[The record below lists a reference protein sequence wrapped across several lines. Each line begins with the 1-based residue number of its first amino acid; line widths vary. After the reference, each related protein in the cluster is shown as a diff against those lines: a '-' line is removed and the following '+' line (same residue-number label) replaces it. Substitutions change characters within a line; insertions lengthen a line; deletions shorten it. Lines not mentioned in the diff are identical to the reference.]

1 MTRTNTPW
9 RPSEYE
15 RARQLRETGLT
26 WREVG
31 EELGRSEGA
40 MHCLLATLK
49 ASDWSAMDMLA
60 DAQPRPRTVPKHTY
74 RVWRPSELAKAREMR
89 ARGHTWIDVGAA
101 LTRQP
106 EACAQYVAVQNAK
119 AAIVQVT
126 GKRSAKYAALSEHE
140 RRIVDAMLHEG
151 LGVRAIG
158 ESVGRDWYVISTY
171 KRARGLHARV
181 RT

>member
-31 EELGRSEGA
+31 DQLGRSEGA
-40 MHCLLATLK
+40 MHCLLATFK

-60 DAQPRPRTVPKHTY
+60 DAQPKPRPVPKHTY
-74 RVWRPSELAKAREMR
+74 RVWRPSELARAREMR
-89 ARGHTWIDVGAA
+89 AGGHTWADVGAE

-106 EACAQYVAVQNAK
+106 EACAQYVATANAK
-119 AAIVQVT
+119 AAIAQVT
-126 GKRSAKYAALSEHE
+126 GRKNAKYAALSEHE
-140 RRIVDAMLHEG
+140 RKIVDAKLNEG

-158 ESVGRDWYVISTY
+158 EVVGRNWFVLSTY
-171 KRARGLHARV
+171 KRARGIR
-181 RT
+181 

>member
-31 EELGRSEGA
+31 QQLGRSEGA

-49 ASDWSAMDMLA
+49 ASDWSIYDMLA
-60 DAQPRPRTVPKHTY
+60 DAQPKPRVVPKYTY
-74 RVWRPSELAKAREMR
+74 RAWRPSELAKAREMR
-89 ARGHTWIDVGAA
+89 AGGHTWADVGAA
-101 LTRQP
+101 LGRQP
-106 EACAQYVAVQNAK
+106 EAVAQYVATANAK
-119 AAIVQVT
+119 AAIAQVT
-126 GKRSAKYAALSEHE
+126 GRRNVKYAALSEHE
-140 RRIVDAMLHEG
+140 RRMVDAMLNEG

-158 ESVGRDWYVISTY
+158 EAVGRNWYVISTY
-171 KRARGLHARV
+171 KRARGLHAR
-181 RT
+181 

>member
-1 MTRTNTPW
+1 VTRTNTPW

-31 EELGRSEGA
+31 EQLGRSEGA

-49 ASDWSAMDMLA
+49 ASDWSALDMLA

-89 ARGHTWIDVGAA
+89 ARGHTWVDVGAA

-106 EACAQYVAVQNAK
+106 EACAQYVATANAK
-119 AAIVQVT
+119 AAIAQVT

-140 RRIVDAMLHEG
+140 RRVVDAMLNEG

-158 ESVGRDWYVISTY
+158 EQVGRNWYVISTY
-171 KRARGLHARV
+171 KRARGLHAR
-181 RT
+181 

>member
-1 MTRTNTPW
+1 
-9 RPSEYE
+9 
-15 RARQLRETGLT
+15 
-26 WREVG
+26 
-31 EELGRSEGA
+31 

-60 DAQPRPRTVPKHTY
+60 DAQPKPRTVPKHTY

-106 EACAQYVAVQNAK
+106 EACAQYVATQNAK

-140 RRIVDAMLHEG
+140 RRIVDAMLNEG

-158 ESVGRDWYVISTY
+158 ERVGRNWFVVSTY
-171 KRARGLHARV
+171 KRARGLR
-181 RT
+181 

>member
-31 EELGRSEGA
+31 AELGRSEGA

-49 ASDWSAMDMLA
+49 ASDWSALDMLA
-60 DAQPRPRTVPKHTY
+60 DAQPRPRLVAKHTY
-74 RVWRPSELAKAREMR
+74 RAWRPSELAKAREMR
-89 ARGHTWIDVGAA
+89 ARGHTWVDVGAA

-106 EACAQYVAVQNAK
+106 EACAQYVATQNAK
-119 AAIVQVT
+119 AAIAQVT

-140 RRIVDAMLHEG
+140 RRLVDAMLNDG

-158 ESVGRDWYVISTY
+158 EQVGRNWYVISTY
-171 KRARGLHARV
+171 KRARGLR
-181 RT
+181 

>member
-31 EELGRSEGA
+31 EQLGRSESA

-49 ASDWSAMDMLA
+49 ASDWSIYDMLA
-60 DAQPRPRTVPKHTY
+60 DAQPKPRVVPKYTY
-74 RVWRPSELAKAREMR
+74 RSWRPSELAKAREMR
-89 ARGHTWIDVGAA
+89 ASGSTWSEVGAA
-101 LTRQP
+101 LGRQP
-106 EACAQYVAVQNAK
+106 EAVTQYVATANAK
-119 AAIVQVT
+119 AAIAQVT
-126 GKRSAKYAALSEHE
+126 GRKSAKYAALSEHE
-140 RRIVDAMLHEG
+140 RRMVDAMLNEG

-158 ESVGRDWYVISTY
+158 EAVGRNWYVISTY
-171 KRARGLHARV
+171 KRARGLHAR
-181 RT
+181 

>member
-9 RPSEYE
+9 RPSEFE

-31 EELGRSEGA
+31 EQLGRSEGA

-49 ASDWSAMDMLA
+49 ASDWSALDMLA
-60 DAQPRPRTVPKHTY
+60 DAQPKPRTVPKHTY

-119 AAIVQVT
+119 TAIAQVT

-140 RRIVDAMLHEG
+140 RRLVDAMLNDG

-158 ESVGRDWYVISTY
+158 EQVGRNWYVISTY
-171 KRARGLHARV
+171 KRARGLR
-181 RT
+181 

>member
-31 EELGRSEGA
+31 AQLGRSEGA

-49 ASDWSAMDMLA
+49 ASDWSALDMLA
-60 DAQPRPRTVPKHTY
+60 DAQPKPRTVPKYTY
-74 RVWRPSELAKAREMR
+74 RAWRPSELARAREMR
-89 ARGHTWIDVGAA
+89 ASGSGWAEVGAA
-101 LTRQP
+101 LGRQP
-106 EACAQYVAVQNAK
+106 DAVAQYVATATAK
-119 AAIVQVT
+119 AAIAQAT
-126 GKRSAKYAALSEHE
+126 GRRLAKYAALSEHD

-158 ESVGRDWYVISTY
+158 EVVQRNWYVISTY
-171 KRARGLHARV
+171 KRARWLHAR
-181 RT
+181 

>member
-9 RPSEYE
+9 RPSEFE
-15 RARQLRETGLT
+15 RARQLREEGLS

-60 DAQPRPRTVPKHTY
+60 DAQPKPRLVPKHTY

-106 EACAQYVAVQNAK
+106 EACAQYVATQNAK
-119 AAIVQVT
+119 AAIAQVT

-140 RRIVDAMLHEG
+140 RRIVDAMLNEG
-151 LGVRAIG
+151 MGVRAIG
-158 ESVGRDWYVISTY
+158 EQVNRNWYVISTY
-171 KRARGLHARV
+171 KRARGLR
-181 RT
+181 

>member
-31 EELGRSEGA
+31 EQLGRSEGA
-40 MHCLLATLK
+40 MHCLLATFK
-49 ASDWSAMDMLA
+49 ASDWSALDMLA
-60 DAQPRPRTVPKHTY
+60 DAQPRPRVVPKYTY

-89 ARGHTWIDVGAA
+89 AGGHTWADIGAA
-101 LTRQP
+101 LNRQP
-106 EACAQYVAVQNAK
+106 EAVAQYVATANAK
-119 AAIVQVT
+119 AAIAKVT
-126 GKRSAKYAALSEHE
+126 GRKSAKYAALSEHE
-140 RRIVDAMLHEG
+140 RRIVDAMLTEG

-158 ESVGRDWYVISTY
+158 EAVGRNWYVISTY
-171 KRARGLHARV
+171 KRARGLHAR
-181 RT
+181 

>member
-49 ASDWSAMDMLA
+49 ASDWSALDMLA
-60 DAQPRPRTVPKHTY
+60 DAQPKPRTVPKHTY

-89 ARGHTWIDVGAA
+89 ARGHTWVDVGAA

-106 EACAQYVAVQNAK
+106 EACAQYVATANAK
-119 AAIVQVT
+119 VAIAQVT

-140 RRIVDAMLHEG
+140 RRVVDAMLNDG

-158 ESVGRDWYVISTY
+158 EQVGRNWYVISTY
-171 KRARGLHARV
+171 KRARGLR
-181 RT
+181 

>member
-1 MTRTNTPW
+1 MSRTNTPW

-49 ASDWSAMDMLA
+49 ASDWSALDMLA

-74 RVWRPSELAKAREMR
+74 RVWRPSELAKARDMR

-106 EACAQYVAVQNAK
+106 EACAQYVATANAK

-140 RRIVDAMLHEG
+140 RRLVDAMLNDG

-158 ESVGRDWYVISTY
+158 EQVGRNWYVISTY
-171 KRARGLHARV
+171 KRARGLR
-181 RT
+181 

>member
-1 MTRTNTPW
+1 VTRTNTPW

-49 ASDWSAMDMLA
+49 ASDWSALDMLA
-60 DAQPRPRTVPKHTY
+60 DAQPKPRTVPKHTY

-89 ARGHTWIDVGAA
+89 ARGHTWVDVGAA

-106 EACAQYVAVQNAK
+106 EACAQYVATANAK
-119 AAIVQVT
+119 VAIAQVT

-140 RRIVDAMLHEG
+140 RRVVDAMLNDG

-158 ESVGRDWYVISTY
+158 EQVGRNWYVISTY
-171 KRARGLHARV
+171 KRARGLR
-181 RT
+181 

>member
-31 EELGRSEGA
+31 EQLGRSEGA

-49 ASDWSAMDMLA
+49 ASDWSALDMLA
-60 DAQPRPRTVPKHTY
+60 DAQPKPRTVPKHTY

-89 ARGHTWIDVGAA
+89 ARGHTWVDVGAA

-106 EACAQYVAVQNAK
+106 EACAQYVATQNAK
-119 AAIVQVT
+119 AAIAQVT

-140 RRIVDAMLHEG
+140 RRLVDAMLHEG

-158 ESVGRDWYVISTY
+158 EQVGRNWYVISTY
-171 KRARGLHARV
+171 KRARGLR
-181 RT
+181 

>member
-15 RARQLRETGLT
+15 RARHLRETGLT

-31 EELGRSEGA
+31 EQLGRSEGA

-49 ASDWSAMDMLA
+49 ASDWSALDMLA
-60 DAQPRPRTVPKHTY
+60 DAQPRPRVVPKYTY

-89 ARGHTWIDVGAA
+89 ASGSAWSEVGAA
-101 LTRQP
+101 LGRQP
-106 EACAQYVAVQNAK
+106 EAVAQYVATQNAK
-119 AAIVQVT
+119 AAIAQVT
-126 GKRSAKYAALSEHE
+126 GRKSAKYAALSEHE
-140 RRIVDAMLHEG
+140 RRLVDAMLNEG

-158 ESVGRDWYVISTY
+158 EAVGRNWYVISTY
-171 KRARGLHARV
+171 KRARGIYGR
-181 RT
+181 

>member
-49 ASDWSAMDMLA
+49 ASDWSALDMLA
-60 DAQPRPRTVPKHTY
+60 DAQPKSRTVPKHTY

-89 ARGHTWIDVGAA
+89 ARGHTWVDVGAA

-106 EACAQYVAVQNAK
+106 EACAQYVATQNAK
-119 AAIVQVT
+119 TAIAQVT

-140 RRIVDAMLHEG
+140 RRVVDAMLNEG
-151 LGVRAIG
+151 LGDRAIG
-158 ESVGRDWYVISTY
+158 EQVGRNWFVVSTY
-171 KRARGLHARV
+171 KRARHLHAR
-181 RT
+181 

>member
-31 EELGRSEGA
+31 EQLGRSESA

-49 ASDWSAMDMLA
+49 ASDWSALDMLA
-60 DAQPRPRTVPKHTY
+60 DAQPRPRPVPKYTY
-74 RVWRPSELAKAREMR
+74 RVWRPSELARAREMR
-89 ARGHTWIDVGAA
+89 AGGHTWADVGAA
-101 LTRQP
+101 LGRQP
-106 EACAQYVAVQNAK
+106 EAVAQYVATANAK
-119 AAIVQVT
+119 AAIAQVT
-126 GKRSAKYAALSEHE
+126 GRRSAKYAALSEHE
-140 RRIVDAMLHEG
+140 RRMVDAMLNEG

-158 ESVGRDWYVISTY
+158 EAVGRNWFVVSTY
-171 KRARGLHARV
+171 KRARGLHAK
-181 RT
+181 

>member
-1 MTRTNTPW
+1 
-9 RPSEYE
+9 
-15 RARQLRETGLT
+15 
-26 WREVG
+26 VG

-49 ASDWSAMDMLA
+49 ASDWSALDMLA
-60 DAQPRPRTVPKHTY
+60 DAQPRPRAVPKHTY

-89 ARGHTWIDVGAA
+89 ARGHTWVDVGAA

-106 EACAQYVAVQNAK
+106 EACAQYVATQNAK

-140 RRIVDAMLHEG
+140 RRIVDAMLNEG

-158 ESVGRDWYVISTY
+158 EQVGRNWFVVSTY
-171 KRARGLHARV
+171 KRARGLR
-181 RT
+181 

>member
-1 MTRTNTPW
+1 
-9 RPSEYE
+9 
-15 RARQLRETGLT
+15 
-26 WREVG
+26 
-31 EELGRSEGA
+31 

-49 ASDWSAMDMLA
+49 ASDWSALDMLA
-60 DAQPRPRTVPKHTY
+60 DAQPKPRTVPKHTY

-89 ARGHTWIDVGAA
+89 ARGHTWVDVGAA

-119 AAIVQVT
+119 AAIAQVS

-140 RRIVDAMLHEG
+140 RRLVDAMLNDG

-158 ESVGRDWYVISTY
+158 EQVGRNWYVISTY
-171 KRARGLHARV
+171 KRARYLHAR
-181 RT
+181 

>member
-31 EELGRSEGA
+31 AELGRSEGA

-49 ASDWSAMDMLA
+49 ASDWSALDMLA
-60 DAQPRPRTVPKHTY
+60 DAQPKPRTVPKHTY

-89 ARGHTWIDVGAA
+89 ARGHTWVDVGAA

-119 AAIVQVT
+119 AAIAQVT

-140 RRIVDAMLHEG
+140 RRLVDAMLNDG

-158 ESVGRDWYVISTY
+158 EQVGRNWYVISTY
-171 KRARGLHARV
+171 KRARGLHGR
-181 RT
+181 

>member
-31 EELGRSEGA
+31 EQLGRSESA

-49 ASDWSAMDMLA
+49 ASDWSIYDMLA
-60 DAQPRPRTVPKHTY
+60 DAQPKPRVVPKYTY
-74 RVWRPSELAKAREMR
+74 RAWRPSELAKAREMR
-89 ARGHTWIDVGAA
+89 ASGSAWSDVGAA
-101 LTRQP
+101 LGRQP
-106 EACAQYVAVQNAK
+106 EAVAQYVATANSK
-119 AAIVQVT
+119 AAIAQVT
-126 GKRSAKYAALSEHE
+126 GRKSAKYAALSEHE
-140 RRIVDAMLHEG
+140 RRLVDAMLNEG

-158 ESVGRDWYVISTY
+158 EAVGRNWFVVSTY
-171 KRARGLHARV
+171 KRARGLHAK
-181 RT
+181 

>member
-31 EELGRSEGA
+31 AEMGRSESA

-49 ASDWSAMDMLA
+49 ASDWSALDMLA
-60 DAQPRPRTVPKHTY
+60 DAQPRPRIVPKYTY
-74 RVWRPSELAKAREMR
+74 RAWRPSELAKAREMR
-89 ARGHTWIDVGAA
+89 ASGSAWSEVGAA
-101 LTRQP
+101 LGRQP
-106 EACAQYVAVQNAK
+106 EAVAQYVATQNAK
-119 AAIVQVT
+119 AAIAQVT
-126 GKRSAKYAALSEHE
+126 GRKSAKYAALSEHE
-140 RRIVDAMLHEG
+140 RRLVDAMLNEG

-158 ESVGRDWYVISTY
+158 EAVGRNWYVISTY
-171 KRARGLHARV
+171 KRARGLHAR
-181 RT
+181 

>member
-9 RPSEYE
+9 RPSEFE

-31 EELGRSEGA
+31 EQLGRSEGA

-49 ASDWSAMDMLA
+49 ASDWSALDMLA
-60 DAQPRPRTVPKHTY
+60 DAQPKPRTVPKHTY

-106 EACAQYVAVQNAK
+106 EACAQYVATANAK
-119 AAIVQVT
+119 AAIAQVT

-140 RRIVDAMLHEG
+140 RRLVDAMLNDG

-158 ESVGRDWYVISTY
+158 EQVGRNWYVISTY
-171 KRARGLHARV
+171 KRARGLHGR
-181 RT
+181 

>member
-31 EELGRSEGA
+31 AELGRSEGA

-49 ASDWSAMDMLA
+49 ASDWSALDMLA

-89 ARGHTWIDVGAA
+89 ARGHTWVDVGAA

-106 EACAQYVAVQNAK
+106 EACAQYVATANAK
-119 AAIVQVT
+119 AAIAQVS

-140 RRIVDAMLHEG
+140 RRLVDAMLNDG

-158 ESVGRDWYVISTY
+158 EQVGRDWYVISTY
-171 KRARGLHARV
+171 KRARYLHAR
-181 RT
+181 

>member
-49 ASDWSAMDMLA
+49 ASDWSALDMLA
-60 DAQPRPRTVPKHTY
+60 DAQPKSRIVPKHTY

-89 ARGHTWIDVGAA
+89 ARGHTWVDVGAA

-106 EACAQYVAVQNAK
+106 EACAQYVATQNAK
-119 AAIVQVT
+119 TAIAQVT

-140 RRIVDAMLHEG
+140 RRVVDAMLNEG

-158 ESVGRDWYVISTY
+158 EQVGRNWFVVSTY
-171 KRARGLHARV
+171 KRARRLHGL
-181 RT
+181 

>member
-49 ASDWSAMDMLA
+49 ASDWSALDMLA

-89 ARGHTWIDVGAA
+89 ARGHTWVDVGAA

-106 EACAQYVAVQNAK
+106 EACAQYVATANAK
-119 AAIVQVT
+119 SAIAQVT

-140 RRIVDAMLHEG
+140 RRIVDAMLNDG

-158 ESVGRDWYVISTY
+158 EQVNRNWFVVSTY
-171 KRARGLHARV
+171 KRARHLHAR
-181 RT
+181 

>member
-31 EELGRSEGA
+31 AELGRSEGA

-49 ASDWSAMDMLA
+49 ASDWSALDMLA
-60 DAQPRPRTVPKHTY
+60 DAQPRPRPVPKHTY

-89 ARGHTWIDVGAA
+89 ARGHTWVDVGAA

-119 AAIVQVT
+119 AAIAQVS

-140 RRIVDAMLHEG
+140 RRLVDAMLNDG

-158 ESVGRDWYVISTY
+158 EQVGRNWYVISTY
-171 KRARGLHARV
+171 KRARYLHAR
-181 RT
+181 

>member
-49 ASDWSAMDMLA
+49 ASDWSALDMLA
-60 DAQPRPRTVPKHTY
+60 DAQPKPRTVPKHTY

-89 ARGHTWIDVGAA
+89 ARGHTWVDVGAA

-126 GKRSAKYAALSEHE
+126 GKRRAKYAALSEHE
-140 RRIVDAMLHEG
+140 RRIVDAMLNDG

-158 ESVGRDWYVISTY
+158 EQVNRNWYVISTY
-171 KRARGLHARV
+171 KRARGLR
-181 RT
+181 

>member
-49 ASDWSAMDMLA
+49 ASDWSALDMLA
-60 DAQPRPRTVPKHTY
+60 DAQPRPRTVPKYTY

-89 ARGHTWIDVGAA
+89 ARGHTWVDVGAA

-106 EACAQYVAVQNAK
+106 EACAQYVATQNAK

-140 RRIVDAMLHEG
+140 RRIVDAMLNDG

-158 ESVGRDWYVISTY
+158 EQVGRNWYVISTY
-171 KRARGLHARV
+171 KRARGLHGR
-181 RT
+181 